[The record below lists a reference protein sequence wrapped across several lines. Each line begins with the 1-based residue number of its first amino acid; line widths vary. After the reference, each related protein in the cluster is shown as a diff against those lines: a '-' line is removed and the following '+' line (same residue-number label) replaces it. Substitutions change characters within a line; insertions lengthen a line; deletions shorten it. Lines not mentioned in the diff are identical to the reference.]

1 MPIFQYVAKNNH
13 FEKVTGKVEAKTK
26 SQALS
31 LLTSRALFV
40 ISISPVSDNSFEWLM
55 KFFNKVS
62 FDDIVNFTR
71 QMSTMINAGLTLSK
85 SLTILENQPNPE
97 MGRVVAALLKEV
109 EGGGTFSGALA
120 KFPNIFSRVYIQLV
134 KAGEVAGVLD
144 EVLDRLASTMEKQK
158 DFQAKTKGALI
169 YPIIVVTAMLIV
181 ATIMMVFVVPKLT
194 DMYKD
199 FGADLPLPTKVLMGI
214 SGFMAGNFIIILAVV
229 FGGGFFLNRW
239 AKTPVGQRKIDEW
252 LFKLPIFGI
261 MRKKII
267 LTDFARTL
275 SLLLGTGVSLLEA
288 LDIVA
293 EALDSLL
300 FREALKEATQQVER
314 GDSLSAAV
322 ARYDMFPPLL
332 NQMISVGEE
341 TGKIDDVLKKLA
353 IFYESESEQAVK
365 NMTVAMEPMIMIVLG
380 VGVGM
385 LVIAVIMPI
394 YSLTSQF

>member
-26 SQALS
+26 SQALN
-31 LLTSRALFV
+31 LLTSRSLFV
-40 ISISPVSDNSFEWLM
+40 INIYLINENSFEWFQKL
-55 KFFNKVS
+55 FNKVS

-71 QMSTMINAGLTLSK
+71 QMSTMVNAGLTLSK
-85 SLTILENQPNPE
+85 ALTILENQPNPE

-109 EGGGTFSGALA
+109 EGGGTFSGSLA
-120 KFPNIFSRVYIQLV
+120 KFPNIFSRVYVQLV

-144 EVLDRLASTMEKQK
+144 EVLDRLAATMEKQK

-169 YPIIVVTAMLIV
+169 YPMIVVSAMLVV

-199 FGADLPLPTKVLMGI
+199 FGAELPLPTKILMSV
-214 SGFMAGNFIIILAVV
+214 SGFMVQNFPLILGVI
-229 FGGGFFLNRW
+229 FGGGFFINRW
-239 AKTPVGQRKIDEW
+239 SKTAIGQRKIDKW
-252 LFKLPIFGI
+252 LFKVPIFGI

-300 FREALKEATQQVER
+300 FREALKDATKQVER

-322 ARYDMFPPLL
+322 AKYEMFPALL

-341 TGKIDDVLKKLA
+341 TGKIDEVLKKLA
-353 IFYESESEQAVK
+353 VFYESESEQAVK
-365 NMTVAMEPMIMIVLG
+365 NMTVAMEPLIMIVLG